1 MDLFSI
7 ILWAL
12 IALIAYW
19 WSAQGFFSSVQFC
32 LCTLCAGALALAL
45 WEPGAHLMLR
55 GGFFDNYAWGLSL
68 GGQFI
73 IYLLLARVISERF
86 VPANMRFHPL
96 LDKLGGAVF
105 GLAAGILC
113 IGMTGIAVGFVQSTN
128 EVLGFRGFV
137 RNQANSAQPNRMNT
151 MAPLPDP
158 MKLTETVYN
167 TLGGRGGMG
176 AFRPFSALGLAKLQ
190 PNLTDVAFGLHRDT
204 WSAGVGRT
212 AVAPTGVTLDGFWF
226 DDKYSAADGQPGA
239 YAVGVT
245 FGSNTYDG
253 GEQFIMTGAQARLL
267 STKNRAVAFPLQ
279 WTQDGAQAGRELFPF
294 DDTANHVTSAPGTQS
309 AKVVLVFPAAVF
321 AGQVPDYVLL
331 KGLRIRL
338 PEPQG
343 KSMATVLEV
352 EGGSSS
358 SSAPMDFSSAR
369 EVPAGADG
377 IDNVN
382 SVSPL
387 QLNLNN
393 IGTFVAFEGKKSNLL
408 KQGDYEFPKGGFS
421 TAAKSGAIKG
431 FFAPD
436 GTAIIRLN
444 VTRGKAAVDL
454 HELKRQF
461 KEKPLVLVDANGRT
475 FQPIGFFW
483 QQKDKV
489 RVRLDA
495 TKPITKL
502 EDLPNVSSSGDQ
514 TLHLIF
520 APTVNAVI
528 KGVSVG
534 DSPVGSC
541 NYTVV
546 EGQGF

>member
-1 MDLFSI
+1 
-7 ILWAL
+7 
-12 IALIAYW
+12 
-19 WSAQGFFSSVQFC
+19 
-32 LCTLCAGALALAL
+32 
-45 WEPGAHLMLR
+45 MLR
-55 GGFFDNYAWGLSL
+55 GGFMDNYAWGLSL

-73 IYLLLARVISERF
+73 VYLLFARVISERF

-105 GLAAGILC
+105 GLAAGVLC
-113 IGMTGIAVGFVQSTN
+113 IGMAGIACGFVQSTN

-137 RNQANSAQPNRMNT
+137 RDQASSAQPNRMNT
-151 MAPLPDP
+151 MAPLPNP
-158 MKLTETVYN
+158 MLVTETVYN

-190 PNLTDVAFGLHRDT
+190 PSLTDVAFGLHRDT

-212 AVAPTGVTLDGFWF
+212 AVAPSGITLDGFWF
-226 DDKYSAADGQPGA
+226 DEKYSAADGQPGA

-245 FGSNTYDG
+245 FNATTYDG

-267 STKNRAVAFPLQ
+267 STKNRTVAFPLQ

-294 DDTANHVTSAPGTQS
+294 DDTANYVTSAPGTQT
-309 AKVVLVFPAAVF
+309 AKVVLVFPAGVF
-321 AGQVPDYVLL
+321 AGQVPDYVFL

-338 PEPQG
+338 PDPQG
-343 KSMATVLEV
+343 KSMASVLEV
-352 EGGSSS
+352 DGGSAA
-358 SSAPMDFSSAR
+358 SAAPIDFSSAR
-369 EVPAGADG
+369 EIPEGADG

-382 SVSPL
+382 SISPL

-393 IGTFVAFEGKKSNLL
+393 IGTFVAFEGKKSNFL

-444 VTRGKAAVDL
+444 VTRGKATVDL

-495 TKPITKL
+495 TKPITRL

-520 APTVNAVI
+520 APTLNAVI

-534 DSPVGSC
+534 ESPIGSC
-541 NYTVV
+541 SYTVV

>member
-19 WSAQGFFSSVQFC
+19 WSAQGFFSSVQFF
-32 LCTLCAGALALAL
+32 LCTLCAGALALAF

-73 IYLLLARVISERF
+73 IYLLLARVITERF
-86 VPANMRFHPL
+86 IPSNMRFHPA

-105 GLAAGILC
+105 GLGSGVLC
-113 IGMTGIAVGFVQSTN
+113 IGMAGIACGFVQSTN
-128 EVLGFRGFV
+128 EVMGFRGFV
-137 RNQANSAQPNRMNT
+137 RDQAASAQPARLNS
-151 MAPLPDP
+151 MAPLPNP
-158 MKLTETVYN
+158 MQVTETVYN

-190 PNLTDVAFGLHRDT
+190 PNLADVAFGLHRDT
-204 WSAGVGRT
+204 WSSGVGRT
-212 AVAPTGVTLDGFWF
+212 AVAPSGVRLDGFWF
-226 DDKYSAADGQPGA
+226 DGAYAAADGQPGA

-245 FGSNTYDG
+245 FDATTYDG

-267 STKNRAVAFPLQ
+267 STRARAVAFPLQ

-294 DDTANHVTSAPGTQS
+294 DDTANYVTSAPGTQS
-309 AKVVLVFPAAVF
+309 AKVVLVFPAGVF
-321 AGQVPDYVLL
+321 SGQTPDYVVL

-338 PEPQG
+338 PEPQAA
-343 KSMATVLEV
+343 SMGSVLEV
-352 EGGSSS
+352 DGGGA
-358 SSAPMDFSSAR
+358 SAAAPVDFSSAR
-369 EVPAGADG
+369 EVPEGADG

-382 SVSPL
+382 SISPL

-393 IGTFVAFEGKKSNLL
+393 IGTFVAYEGKKSNYL

-461 KEKPLVLVDANGRT
+461 KDKPLLLVDQNGRT
-475 FQPIGFFW
+475 FQPIGYFW

-495 TKPITKL
+495 TKPITRL

-520 APTVNAVI
+520 APTLNAVI
-528 KGVSVG
+528 KGVQVG
-534 DSPVGSC
+534 DAPVGSC
-541 NYTVV
+541 SYTVV
-546 EGQGF
+546 EGQGY

>member
-32 LCTLCAGALALAL
+32 LCTLSAGALAFAL

-105 GLAAGILC
+105 GLAAGVLC
-113 IGMTGIAVGFVQSTN
+113 IGMAGIACGFVQSTN

-137 RNQANSAQPNRMNT
+137 RDQARSAQPNRVNS
-151 MAPLPDP
+151 MAPLPNP
-158 MKLTETVYN
+158 MVVTETVFN

-176 AFRPFSALGLAKLQ
+176 AFRPFSAMGLARLQ
-190 PNLTDVAFGLHRDT
+190 PNVADVSFGLHRDT
-204 WSAGVGRT
+204 WNAGVGRT
-212 AVAPTGVTLDGFWF
+212 AVAPSGVTIDGFWF
-226 DDKYSAADGQPGA
+226 DDKYSAADGQAGA

-245 FGSNTYDG
+245 FDATTYDG

-267 STKNRAVAFPLQ
+267 ATKNRTVAFPLQ
-279 WTQDGAQAGRELFPF
+279 WTQDGSQSGRELFPF
-294 DDTANHVTSAPGTQS
+294 DDTANYVTSAPGTQT
-309 AKVVLVFPAAVF
+309 AKIVLVFPADVF
-321 AGQVPDYVLL
+321 AGQLPDYVFL

-338 PEPQG
+338 PEVQG
-343 KSMATVLEV
+343 KSMAAVLDV
-352 EGGSSS
+352 AGGSGVAA
-358 SSAPMDFSSAR
+358 APIDFSTAR
-369 EVPAGADG
+369 AIPSGADG
-377 IDNVN
+377 IDNLN
-382 SVSPL
+382 SLSPL

-393 IGTFVAFEGKKSNLL
+393 IGTFEAFEGKKANFL
-408 KQGDYEFPKGGFS
+408 KRGDYEFPKGGFS
-421 TAAKSGAIKG
+421 TASKSGAIRG
-431 FFAPD
+431 FYAPE
-436 GTAIIRLN
+436 GTAIVRLN
-444 VTRGKAAVDL
+444 VTRGKSVVDL

-461 KEKPLVLVDANGRT
+461 KEQPLVLVDENGRS

-483 QQKDKV
+483 LQKDKAQ
-489 RVRLDA
+489 VRLDA
-495 TKPITKL
+495 TNPITKL

-514 TLHLIF
+514 TLYLIF
-520 APTVNAVI
+520 APTLNAVI
-528 KGVSVG
+528 KGVR
-534 DSPVGSC
+534 VGSSPIGSC
-541 NYTVV
+541 TYTVV
-546 EGQGF
+546 EGQNY

>member
-1 MDLFSI
+1 
-7 ILWAL
+7 
-12 IALIAYW
+12 
-19 WSAQGFFSSVQFC
+19 
-32 LCTLCAGALALAL
+32 
-45 WEPGAHLMLR
+45 
-55 GGFFDNYAWGLSL
+55 
-68 GGQFI
+68 
-73 IYLLLARVISERF
+73 
-86 VPANMRFHPL
+86 
-96 LDKLGGAVF
+96 
-105 GLAAGILC
+105 
-113 IGMTGIAVGFVQSTN
+113 
-128 EVLGFRGFV
+128 
-137 RNQANSAQPNRMNT
+137 
-151 MAPLPDP
+151 
-158 MKLTETVYN
+158 
-167 TLGGRGGMG
+167 
-176 AFRPFSALGLAKLQ
+176 
-190 PNLTDVAFGLHRDT
+190 
-204 WSAGVGRT
+204 
-212 AVAPTGVTLDGFWF
+212 VAPSGVTLDGFWY
-226 DDKYSAADGQPGA
+226 DEKYSAADGQPGA

-245 FGSNTYDG
+245 FDATTYDG

-267 STKNRAVAFPLQ
+267 CAKNRTVAFPLQ

-294 DDTANHVTSAPGTQS
+294 DDTANYVTSAPGTQT

-321 AGQVPDYVLL
+321 AGQVPDHVFL

-343 KSMATVLEV
+343 KSMGSVLEV
-352 EGGSSS
+352 EGGSAS
-358 SSAPMDFSSAR
+358 SSAPVDFSSAR
-369 EVPAGADG
+369 EVPEGADG
-377 IDNVN
+377 IDNTN

-393 IGTFVAFEGKKSNLL
+393 IGTFVAFEGKKSNFL

-436 GTAIIRLN
+436 GTAIVRLN

-461 KEKPLVLVDANGRT
+461 KDKPLVLVDANGRT

-502 EDLPNVSSSGDQ
+502 EDLPNVSSAGDQ

-520 APTVNAVI
+520 APTLNAVI

-534 DSPVGSC
+534 STPVGSC

>member
-1 MDLFSI
+1 MDPFSI
-7 ILWAL
+7 ILWVL

-19 WSAQGFFSSVQFC
+19 WSSQGFFSSVQFC
-32 LCTLCAGALALAL
+32 LCSLCAGALAIAL
-45 WEPGAHLMLR
+45 WEPVAHLMLR
-55 GGFFDNYAWGLSL
+55 GGLIDNYAWGLSL

-73 IYLLLARVISERF
+73 VYLLLARVITERF

-96 LDKLGGAVF
+96 LDRLGGAIF
-105 GLAAGILC
+105 GLCSGILC
-113 IGMTGIAVGFVQSTN
+113 IGLAGIACGFVQGTN

-137 RNQANSAQPNRMNT
+137 RDQASSAQPSRMNT
-151 MAPLPDP
+151 MAPFPNP
-158 MKLTETVYN
+158 MQVTEAVYN

-176 AFRPFSALGLAKLQ
+176 AFRNFSALGLAKLQ
-190 PNLTDVAFGLHRDT
+190 PNVSDVAFGLHRDT
-204 WSAGVGRT
+204 WSGGVGRT
-212 AVAPTGVTLDGFWF
+212 AVAPSGVTLDGFWY
-226 DDKYSAADGQPGA
+226 DERYNAADGQPGA

-245 FGSNTYDG
+245 FDSTTYDG

-267 STKNRAVAFPLQ
+267 STKNRTVAFPLQ
-279 WTQDGAQAGRELFPF
+279 WTQDGEKAGRELFPF
-294 DDTANHVTSAPGTQS
+294 DDTANFVTSAPGTQT
-309 AKVVLVFPAAVF
+309 AKIVLVFPAGIF
-321 AGQVPDYVLL
+321 AGQVPDYVFL

-343 KSMATVLEV
+343 KPMTSVLGI
-352 EGGSSS
+352 EGGSAA
-358 SSAPMDFSSAR
+358 SSALIDFSSAR
-369 EVPAGADG
+369 SIPEGQDG

-393 IGTFVAFEGKKSNLL
+393 IGTFVAFEGKKANYL

-421 TAAKSGAIKG
+421 TAMKAGAVKG
-431 FFAPD
+431 FYAPE

-444 VTRGKAAVDL
+444 VTRGQSAVDL

-461 KEKPLVLVDANGRT
+461 KEKPLLLVDANGRT
-475 FQPIGFFW
+475 FQPIGYFW
-483 QQKDKV
+483 QQKGKV
-489 RVRLDA
+489 RVRIDA

-514 TLHLIF
+514 SLHLIF
-520 APTVNAVI
+520 APTLNVVI

-546 EGQGF
+546 EGYSY